1 MNDPRSPSLW
11 HWAEGEPPLT
21 LTTRR
26 QAGRTGEPLETIEAT
41 VDLGDTRASYGLTL
55 ARSSHTPGQGVMT
68 LADGR
73 RQPFEVVREAN
84 GTVWVWLAGQTLR
97 LTPHTPPALSAARRQ
112 AAGRVADGPVAI
124 TAPMPG
130 LIRQTPV
137 AVGQSVASGQ
147 TLMLMESMKMEL
159 SLTAPCA
166 GRLTVLAVTVGQSV
180 EQGALLMA
188 ITPDGEAVNEPVHE
202 PVAS

>member
-1 MNDPRSPSLW
+1 MSDPRSPSLW
-11 HWAEGEPPLT
+11 HWAEGEPPLA

-26 QAGRTGEPLETIEAT
+26 QAGSTGDTSEILEAT
-41 VDLGDTRASYGLTL
+41 VVLGDTRASYGLTL
-55 ARSSHTPGQGVMT
+55 ARASHMPGQGVIT

-84 GTVWVWLAGQTLR
+84 GTVWVWLAGRTLR
-97 LTPHTPPALSAARRQ
+97 LTPHTSPALSAARRH
-112 AAGRVADGPVAI
+112 AAGCVADGPVAI

-180 EQGALLMA
+180 EQGMLLMA
-188 ITPDGEAVNEPVHE
+188 ITPDGDAVNEAVDE
-202 PVAS
+202 AASS